1 MTVIK
6 QEYSIAQREAL
17 QWLKVHDK
25 HLWGINASY
34 AAAAKMLGDR
44 CVDAKSMA
52 ALVFDT
58 KKFERI
64 DDKGEVHEHTKM
76 EWSGNCKWWK
86 NPEEEYGPR
95 AAIKNKSLSLKKWDQ
110 VKEHVLYFRKLFMEP
125 DTTIDF
131 VIRHLRRSRLPAN
144 VHIVTEVFNLK
155 KMPLRML
162 PTDEMLQVQR

>member
-1 MTVIK
+1 MTK
-6 QEYSIAQREAL
+6 LLPEYSIAQREAL
-17 QWLKVHDK
+17 QWLKVFDK

-52 ALVFDT
+52 SLVFNNV
-58 KKFERI
+58 KYERI
-64 DDKGEVHEHTKM
+64 DDNGEVHAHTRV

-95 AAIKNKSLSLKKWDQ
+95 AAIKKKSLSLKKWDQ
-110 VKEHVLYFRKLFMEP
+110 VKEHVMYFRKLFMEP

-131 VIRHLRRSRLPAN
+131 VIRHLRRSKLPAN
-144 VHIVTEVFNLK
+144 IHIVTEVFNLK
-155 KMPLRML
+155 KIPLREL
-162 PTDEMLQVQR
+162 PDASLFKVQ